1 MLKPIKLKI
10 TLLALMLCRIVC
22 VGQQDAKTIYEGNK
36 QYYGGRIPESSATY
50 AKALELNPSNRK
62 ANFNLGNALYKNAMF
77 IKSGQIPVPSNVNMT
92 PDSLSNLVLD
102 QAAQNFAVVANSIS
116 NKDTLHR
123 AWHNIGNCYLQKKD
137 YKQAVEAYKK
147 ALRFDP
153 TDEDSR
159 YNLAY
164 ALKHLPKEK
173 KGGGGS
179 KQPQNKKEE
188 DTKDKNKN
196 ASPKKDD
203 MDKQQA
209 EQILKALMN
218 AEKKLQDKRKQ
229 NQESQNNK
237 SDKDW

>member
-1 MLKPIKLKI
+1 MPQPAKI
-10 TLLALMLCRIVC
+10 SFIVFVFCGLAI
-22 VGQQDAKTIYEGNK
+22 QAQKDAKTIYEGNN
-36 QYYGGRIPESSATY
+36 QYFGGKIPESSSTY
-50 AKALELNPSNRK
+50 ARALELNPSNRK
-62 ANFNLGNALYKNAMF
+62 ANFNLGNALYKNAML
-77 IKSGQIPVPSNVNMT
+77 IKSGEMAVPPNVNMT
-92 PDSLSNLVLD
+92 PDSLSNLILD
-102 QAAQNFAVVANSIS
+102 QAAQNFAVVANSVS

-153 TDEDSR
+153 NDEDSR

-179 KQPQNKKEE
+179 SQQNQNKKEE
-188 DTKDKNKN
+188 DKNDKNKN

-229 NQESQNNK
+229 KQEAQN
-237 SDKDW
+237 SATDKDW

>member
-1 MLKPIKLKI
+1 MLQLSKSTIPLFMLVFSKLVFV
-10 TLLALMLCRIVC
+10 A
-22 VGQQDAKTIYEGNK
+22 QQDAKTIYDGNN
-36 QYYGGRIPESSATY
+36 QYYGGRIPESSSTY

-62 ANFNLGNALYKNAMF
+62 ANFNLGNALYKNAML
-77 IKSGQIPVPSNVNMT
+77 IKSGEMGVPSNANMT
-92 PDSLSNLVLD
+92 PDSLSKLIFD
-102 QAAQNFAVVANSIS
+102 QAAQNFAVVANSVS

-153 TDEDSR
+153 RDEDSR

-164 ALKHLPKEK
+164 ALKHMPKEK

-179 KQPQNKKEE
+179 NQPQNKKEE
-188 DTKDKNKN
+188 DKNDKNKN

-229 NQESQNNK
+229 KQESQNN
-237 SDKDW
+237 STEKDW

>member
-1 MLKPIKLKI
+1 MPQPSKI
-10 TLLALMLCRIVC
+10 SFIALVFYGFA
-22 VGQQDAKTIYEGNK
+22 VQAQKDAKTIYEGNN
-36 QYYGGRIPESSATY
+36 QYYGGRIPESSSTY

-62 ANFNLGNALYKNAMF
+62 ANFNLGNALYKNAML
-77 IKSGQIPVPSNVNMT
+77 IKSGEMAVPPNANMT
-92 PDSLSNLVLD
+92 PDSLSNLILD
-102 QAAQNFAVVANSIS
+102 QAAQNFAVVANSVS

-153 TDEDSR
+153 KDEDSR

-179 KQPQNKKEE
+179 SQQQQNKKEE
-188 DTKDKNKN
+188 DKNDKNKN
-196 ASPKKDD
+196 SSPKKDD

-229 NQESQNNK
+229 KQNAQN
-237 SDKDW
+237 STPDKDW

>member
-1 MLKPIKLKI
+1 MHQPTKFIIALFA
-10 TLLALMLCRIVC
+10 LLTGKMALVA
-22 VGQQDAKTIYEGNK
+22 QKDAKAIYEGNQ
-36 QYYGGRIPESSATY
+36 QYHSGKIPQSSATY
-50 AKALELNPSNRK
+50 AKALELNPANRK
-62 ANFNLGNALYKNAMF
+62 ANFNLGNALYKNAMLV
-77 IKSGQIPVPSNVNMT
+77 KSGQLAVPPNTNMT
-92 PDSLSNLVLD
+92 PDSLSNLILD

-147 ALRFDP
+147 ALRYDP
-153 TDEDSR
+153 KDEESR

-164 ALKHLPKEK
+164 ALKHLPKEN

-179 KQPQNKKEE
+179 NQPQNKKEE
-188 DTKDKNKN
+188 DKNDKNKN
-196 ASPKKDD
+196 SAPKKDD

-229 NQESQNNK
+229 KDDATNNS

>member
-1 MLKPIKLKI
+1 MPQLIKTWFLPL
-10 TLLALMLCRIVC
+10 TFCGCSLMA
-22 VGQQDAKTIYEGNK
+22 QEDAKTIYDGNN

-62 ANFNLGNALYKNAMF
+62 ANFNLGNALYKNALL
-77 IKSGQIPVPSNVNMT
+77 IKSGQLGIPPNTNMT
-92 PDSLSNLVLD
+92 PDSLSNLILD
-102 QAAQNFAVVANSIS
+102 QAAQNFAVVANSVS

-153 TDEDSR
+153 KDEDTR

-164 ALKHLPKEK
+164 ALKHMPKEK

-179 KQPQNKKEE
+179 SQQQQNKKEE
-188 DTKDKNKN
+188 DKNDKNKN
-196 ASPKKDD
+196 ASPKKED

-229 NQESQNNK
+229 KQDALNSTT
-237 SDKDW
+237 DKDW